1 MLKKY
6 LREGNISKAD
16 FSGKY
21 FDKNAIE
28 PNKRRERNNSLKPSE
43 IIRKSASPS
52 VKKLKSKSFYKQNRD
67 RI

>member
-1 MLKKY
+1 LKKY

-28 PNKRRERNNSLKPSE
+28 PNKRR
-43 IIRKSASPS
+43 
-52 VKKLKSKSFYKQNRD
+52 
-67 RI
+67 